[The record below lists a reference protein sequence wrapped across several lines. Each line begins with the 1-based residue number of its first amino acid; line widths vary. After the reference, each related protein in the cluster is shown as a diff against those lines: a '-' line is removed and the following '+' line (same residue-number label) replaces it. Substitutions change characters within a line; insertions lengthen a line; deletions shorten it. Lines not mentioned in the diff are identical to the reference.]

1 LIYVRN
7 SSSSPLQFG
16 RGVSRNRQAP
26 LINLVR
32 ARSSYISLIGMPDLG
47 PTPFRHA
54 LPVTNRL
61 FNEPLYL
68 THAGWEGISPGQ
80 AYPLPETELYA
91 FQYDVGRSL
100 PEFTLCL
107 ITEGTGEVTTA
118 ADKKRVLTSGDAFFL
133 VPGQWHRHRPLPD
146 TGWTLCWISFNGL
159 TRTENFS

>member
-1 LIYVRN
+1 
-7 SSSSPLQFG
+7 
-16 RGVSRNRQAP
+16 
-26 LINLVR
+26 
-32 ARSSYISLIGMPDLG
+32 MPDLG

-118 ADKKRVLTSGDAFFL
+118 ADKKRVLTSGDSFFL

-146 TGWTLCWISFNGL
+146 TGWTLCSISFNGL